1 MWENYI
7 IYFIKAQI
15 ETAQTEML
23 NVLGH
28 RLYCLIKLNILLLS
42 GKKTIP
48 ELLED
53 DFLNLKNIISKGKGI
68 VSELVAQHIVHN
80 QYPPKLLSLFD
91 DEDEIGEITKDEI
104 KNIREEYASLM
115 KDESYK
121 EFYGD
126 Y

>member
-1 MWENYI
+1 
-7 IYFIKAQI
+7 
-15 ETAQTEML
+15 ML

-68 VSELVAQHIVHN
+68 VSELVAQHIVYN